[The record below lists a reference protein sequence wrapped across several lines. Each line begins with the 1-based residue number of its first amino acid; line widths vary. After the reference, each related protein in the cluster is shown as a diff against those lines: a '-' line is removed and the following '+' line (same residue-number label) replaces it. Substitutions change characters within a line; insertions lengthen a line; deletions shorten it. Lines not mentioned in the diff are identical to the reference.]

1 MEDTKD
7 LLRSYFVQNGILLC
21 NENKDLPSLPSV
33 GGTWN
38 DIVAMIEDREVFYSK
53 LYKGRVTYLS
63 QAFYYHVKPL
73 RQREER
79 LSPQAAEL
87 LAFLRKA
94 GPIGTDELKR
104 FFPLWGKTLSVYLD
118 ELLKELFVT
127 AVRRD
132 RTLNESWCTFLW
144 AGREVWEA
152 NRPPLSPTPIEARR
166 LLAGLMT
173 EKQAERLLSR

>member
-1 MEDTKD
+1 M
-7 LLRSYFVQNGILLC
+7 
-21 NENKDLPSLPSV
+21 
-33 GGTWN
+33 
-38 DIVAMIEDREVFYSK
+38 
-53 LYKGRVTYLS
+53 
-63 QAFYYHVKPL
+63 
-73 RQREER
+73 
-79 LSPQAAEL
+79 

-118 ELLKELFVT
+118 ELLKELLVT
-127 AVRRD
+127 AVQRD